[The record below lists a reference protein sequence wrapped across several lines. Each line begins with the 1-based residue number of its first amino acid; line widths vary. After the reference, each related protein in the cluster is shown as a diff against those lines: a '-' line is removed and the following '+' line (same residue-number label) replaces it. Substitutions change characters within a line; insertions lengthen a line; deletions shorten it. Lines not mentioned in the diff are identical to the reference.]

1 MTALSP
7 APAPAPVPGP
17 ATVDAAAARVA
28 ALRAARRRRS
38 ALVLTVTVA
47 VGVVVAVVALCLGA
61 AGLTPGRALAGAVGL
76 GDPGDVFVVQ
86 RLRLPR
92 VLAALFA
99 GAAFA
104 LAGALFQST
113 LRNPLASPDI
123 LGVSTG
129 ASLGAVWALLG
140 LGVQGAAV
148 AGFAFG
154 GALVAALAIWLL
166 AWRRGLHSI
175 RFVLVGVGVAYVCGS
190 LLAWLMARA
199 EVREAQTALMWTI
212 GSVADVRGP
221 SLTLLLVGVVVL
233 GAAAAAVSRTQPAL
247 SLGDDNA
254 RALGVRVDA
263 ARVTTLLVAVG
274 LVAVA
279 TSAAGPVAFVA
290 LVAPAIAR
298 GLLDDGGAD
307 LVASSAV
314 GAVLVLGADVVGQ
327 HALGPLVA
335 PAGVVTG
342 IVGAPYLLWLLSGR
356 SSSGRKVRA

>member
-1 MTALSP
+1 MTVSSP
-7 APAPAPVPGP
+7 APARG
-17 ATVDAAAARVA
+17 AAAAAAAADRVA
-28 ALRAARRRRS
+28 ALRQARRRRH
-38 ALVLTVTVA
+38 ALVLTVTLA
-47 VGVVVAVVALCLGA
+47 LGLALAAVALALGA
-61 AGLTPGRALAGAVGL
+61 AGLTPGRALAGALGL

-140 LGVQGAAV
+140 LGVQGVAV

-154 GALVAALAIWLL
+154 GALAAALAIWLL

-199 EVREAQTALMWTI
+199 EVREAQTALRWTI
-212 GSVADVRGP
+212 GSVADVRGTP
-221 SLTLLLVGVVVL
+221 LALLVVGVVVL
-233 GAAAAAVSRTQPAL
+233 GAAAVAVSRTQPAL
-247 SLGDDNA
+247 TLGDDNA

-279 TSAAGPVAFVA
+279 TSAAGPIAFVA
-290 LVAPAIAR
+290 LVAPAVAR
-298 GLLDDGGAD
+298 GLLDDGGSD
-307 LVASSAV
+307 LVASTAV
-314 GAVLVLGADVVGQ
+314 GAVLVLAADVVGQ
-327 HALGPLVA
+327 HALGSLVA